1 MAAIVEFGFNAQAV
15 ERGLAGLENRISGF
29 GARVQKS
36 MPNLTGMLG
45 VGAAGAAVKQTLTH
59 YDDLADAAL
68 RLGESTEMIQKVEY
82 ASKQLASV
90 DMNGLVASFLKL
102 EKALGETG
110 TEAEPAL
117 EALARL
123 GITQRSLS
131 AMTLDQKVLAMSTA
145 FQQARADGTGYNDI
159 LDLLGKSAGNL
170 IPMFTASRESIEE
183 LFGQAPVLAD
193 SAVQQMAALND
204 RVDGFVDRTR
214 AGFGALISLGGSLA
228 SMMGGASFTEAF
240 GTSDDQA
247 SAAAQRER
255 DRESAAAGRER
266 RTAEEAAAKEAE
278 ESAKAADAAA
288 KEKEKTLARVKAIQD
303 NILKIELQRL
313 TPAERLVRLAE
324 IQKQKIEEMR
334 NQGGLFF
341 EATVEGMQKF
351 AEAQAAKGSNGV
363 EQTLERL
370 QEIMRLQQEMEG
382 LQSGMRQSAVDT
394 SEAAAEAAAAKEK
407 EQAKEREKALEEAIS
422 AEKERQQKLE
432 ASRDLALEMAI
443 LQAKA
448 KGQGDVAKQ
457 LEREQAIRQR
467 MQSIMSRTGMGE
479 DEARIAA
486 ARMQALQEQA
496 DAREEQ
502 DSGRTEQ
509 GRYDDE
515 GRRADGRRQI
525 RGYSRTRQGGAEEA
539 RGRALAGL
547 AETWP
552 GMYAGKGGGA
562 DNPLAGKAEANSASP
577 TANNANS
584 TQQVAQVVLQ
594 VLPQILEALK

>member
-1 MAAIVEFGFNAQAV
+1 MHVWWQVVKELKSLYASVLAGNPNASLETGDGYNTIGSVLRQLQKSRAVPAAEVSAALSSNYKPVAKREIAGLDLYRNRGELKTPAQAAAEAGISFDMSDAFGKDAEAI
-15 ERGLAGLENRISGF
+15 ER
-29 GARVQKS
+29 
-36 MPNLTGMLG
+36 
-45 VGAAGAAVKQTLTH
+45 
-59 YDDLADAAL
+59 DAA
-68 RLGESTEMIQKVEY
+68 RSACEIVRPGELMPE
-82 ASKQLASV
+82 
-90 DMNGLVASFLKL
+90 GW
-102 EKALGETG
+102 
-110 TEAEPAL
+110 
-117 EALARL
+117 
-123 GITQRSLS
+123 
-131 AMTLDQKVLAMSTA
+131 
-145 FQQARADGTGYNDI
+145 
-159 LDLLGKSAGNL
+159 
-170 IPMFTASRESIEE
+170 
-183 LFGQAPVLAD
+183 APD
-193 SAVQQMAALND
+193 K
-204 RVDGFVDRTR
+204 
-214 AGFGALISLGGSLA
+214 
-228 SMMGGASFTEAF
+228 
-240 GTSDDQA
+240 
-247 SAAAQRER
+247 
-255 DRESAAAGRER
+255 
-266 RTAEEAAAKEAE
+266 EAAAKAE
-278 ESAKAADAAA
+278 EEAAKEADAAA
-288 KEKEKTLARVKAIQD
+288 KQKERTMARVKSIQD
-303 NILKIELQRL
+303 NLLQIELRRL
-313 TPAERLVRLAE
+313 TPAERLVRMAE

-341 EATVEGMQKF
+341 EATVEGMKKF
-351 AEAQAAKGSNGV
+351 AEAQAAKGANGV
-363 EQTLERL
+363 EQTMERL

-382 LQSGMRQSAVDT
+382 LQSGMRESAADS

-486 ARMQALQEQA
+486 TRMQALQEQA
-496 DAREEQ
+496 DAREGQ

-525 RGYSRTRQGGAEEA
+525 RGYSRARQGDAEEA

-552 GMYAGKGGGA
+552 GMYSGQGGEPGAG
-562 DNPLAGKAEANSASP
+562 NPLAGKAEANSATP
-577 TANNANS
+577 TTNNANS